1 MLRHV
6 VSLSS
11 LASHG
16 LCSKSQSVSALA
28 TYLRDGRSKLLPFL
42 LSLLLPGPSF
52 SGNIPGKQV
61 NKSNWHIPGEQVK
74 LGFSQH
80 ISCQTPQFQVKLVM
94 VFAYRIHALHK
105 HACWNAKKRVHEH
118 AHRNARTHFF
128 LHQTLQL
135 LLVHTQCFLHRAKRQ
150 LQSMVRSA
158 DSRNLADVIFI
169 APARRASMA

>member
-1 MLRHV
+1 MSAHYWLV
-6 VSLSS
+6 TVW
-11 LASHG
+11 
-16 LCSKSQSVSALA
+16 SQSGSSREGKAECHCPVGVVMIWKIKS
-28 TYLRDGRSKLLPFL
+28 S
-42 LSLLLPGPSF
+42 PGPSF

-80 ISCQTPQFQVKLVM
+80 ISCQTLQFQVKLVM

>member
-1 MLRHV
+1 M
-6 VSLSS
+6 
-11 LASHG
+11 A
-16 LCSKSQSVSALA
+16 
-28 TYLRDGRSKLLPFL
+28 PFKYTVTTVK
-42 LSLLLPGPSF
+42 PGPSF
-52 SGNIPGKQV
+52 SANIPGEQV